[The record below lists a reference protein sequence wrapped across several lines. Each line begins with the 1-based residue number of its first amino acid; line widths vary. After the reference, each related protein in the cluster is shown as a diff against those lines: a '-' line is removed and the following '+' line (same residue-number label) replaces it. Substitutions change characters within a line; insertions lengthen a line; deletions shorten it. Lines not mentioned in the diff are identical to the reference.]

1 MKTPK
6 RLLAFLLATV
16 LLVSLL
22 TTAAFAHPLY
32 WDTDLPYYPYYSEYH
47 VKWYWRDR
55 GMADV
60 RINGDNLY
68 GIARTVW
75 DASWDVS
82 DAWDMYHDKVDT
94 YKEYYNYSKC
104 YLISESDPIEW
115 GKKIAG
121 YSITDILA
129 LTYNTMT
136 DDIVMTPYDGVN
148 VAMYSTRLVYS
159 SEIYIAPNI
168 DNIVGNLFT
177 SRQVR
182 ETRMKA
188 ILVHEIGHALGL
200 GHTNEGP
207 YWSSDT
213 SIMHSNPKGLGF
225 WQVQSHDRGD
235 IRAKY

>member
-16 LLVSLL
+16 LLVSLP
-22 TTAAFAHPLY
+22 TTAVFAHTPY
-32 WDTDLPYYPYYSEYH
+32 WDDLPYYPYYTEYH
-47 VKWYWRDR
+47 VKWDR
-55 GMADV
+55 TAGGMADV
-60 RINGDNLY
+60 KINGDRLY

-82 DAWDMYHDKVDT
+82 DAWDMYYDKVNT
-94 YKEYYNYSKC
+94 YKESYDYSKC
-104 YLISESDPIEW
+104 DLISEADPVEW
-115 GKKIAG
+115 GAKIAG

-129 LTYNTMT
+129 LTYNWMT
-136 DDIVMTPYDGVN
+136 DRVIMTPYDGVN
-148 VAMYSTRLVYS
+148 VAMYSTRLVYHS
-159 SEIYIAPNI
+159 KIYIAPNI

-177 SRQVR
+177 SQQVK

-207 YWSSDT
+207 YWSSDA
-213 SIMHSNPKGLGF
+213 SIMHSHPMGLGY
-225 WQVQSHDRGD
+225 WQIQNHDRAD